1 MVSKKSAKK
10 SAGKKS
16 AKQAAAAAAP
26 AAEAFEAHHLINL
39 DLVKIWDGTEKGK
52 KFVTVLG
59 WGDEIVVLNEETMEA
74 DGHIKVRTTKFIA
87 QSLGAE
93 AAEPQVGYVVPK
105 KGRKLSDVI
114 VRKEQS
120 RVLKVDFVDVQQGD
134 GSVIITPN
142 NRTILV
148 DGGDNQMF

>member
-1 MVSKKSAKK
+1 MNFVVRTLMCPSASIVSSLSTTISSPQPRTVTNFLPFSVPSQIFTRSRLMRWCA
-10 SAGKKS
+10 SN
-16 AKQAAAAAAP
+16 AP

-93 AAEPQVGYVVPK
+93 AAEPQVGYVVP
-105 KGRKLSDVI
+105 
-114 VRKEQS
+114 
-120 RVLKVDFVDVQQGD
+120 
-134 GSVIITPN
+134 
-142 NRTILV
+142 
-148 DGGDNQMF
+148 